1 MSVDVALSTN
11 DRPILRGLLSLRQ
24 GGVLLLVIILAALTL
39 YPMGMLLYGS
49 FHSTPPGSAG
59 NFNLE
64 GYRGLFTAATG
75 KILLDTAAL
84 SAAHTAFSLPFA
96 VLLAFLVART
106 DLPGRGSFEVL
117 LTLPFFLPPI
127 LTAMA
132 WGMLGNGQVG
142 SINLLWETL
151 TGSDE
156 PLFNIY
162 GRGGVIWHMCQY
174 SIPFLFL
181 ILVDAFKAMDPS
193 LEDSS
198 RMCGASTWRTI
209 RSITLAMLLP
219 ALSSAFLLSFTRG
232 LEAFESALIFGAP
245 AKIEVAT
252 TAIYDAIH
260 QRSESDYQYATA
272 LSFAVFGIMLLLIV
286 LQWRLLG
293 NRSFQT
299 VTGKGYMPRLF
310 HLGRWRGL
318 AFALCALTF
327 LIMTVLPAA
336 QLLVGSFF
344 QYFGFY
350 SLDMLT
356 LNNYRAVL
364 SDRVFWRALGN
375 TFLLGVLGA
384 TATMILGAAVAY
396 VVIRT
401 RHPFR
406 RGLDALAWLPWMM
419 PGMVLG
425 IGLLW
430 SFALLPGPVQIY
442 GTIWALFVAYV
453 SLGTPLATQI
463 MSASFAQLSFDIEEC
478 SRVHGA
484 SALTTMRRI
493 VIALVYPAFM
503 VGWTLTFFMI
513 LRELSASILLYSPD
527 SMVLSVVVMQL
538 WSGGKAEQCS
548 VIALIMLVLVLL
560 IRFAQLKL
568 FRRQIGGI

>member
-1 MSVDVALSTN
+1 MTIAATN
-11 DRPILRGLLSLRQ
+11 SEPDAVPKPLRWNGQ
-24 GGVLLLVIILAALTL
+24 AGFVLLAVILSVLTL
-39 YPMGMLLYGS
+39 YPLGMLLYGS
-49 FHSTPPGSAG
+49 LHSTPPGISG
-59 NFNLE
+59 TFNLA
-64 GYRGLFTAATG
+64 GYRSLFTAATG
-75 KILLDTAAL
+75 QILLDTVLL
-84 SAAHTAFSLPFA
+84 SLIHSCFSLPFA

-106 DLPGRGSFEVL
+106 DLPGRAAFEIL

-132 WGMLGNGQVG
+132 WGMLGNAQVG
-142 SINLLWETL
+142 SINLLWDAL
-151 TGSDE
+151 TGSDD

-162 GRGGVIWHMCQY
+162 GSGGVIWHMCQY

-193 LEDSS
+193 LEESS
-198 RMCGASTWRTI
+198 RMCGASTWRTT
-209 RSITLAMLLP
+209 RSITLMLLLP
-219 ALSSAFLLSFTRG
+219 ALSSGFLLSFTRG

-260 QRSESDYQYATA
+260 QRSEADYQYATA
-272 LSFAVFGIMLLLIV
+272 LSFAVLGIMLILVIA
-286 LQWRLLG
+286 QWRLLG
-293 NRSFQT
+293 GRNFQT
-299 VTGKGYMPRLF
+299 VSGKGYQPRLLK
-310 HLGRWRGL
+310 LGPWRGPAL
-318 AFALCALTF
+318 ALCALTF
-327 LIMTVLPAA
+327 IVMTVLPTT

-356 LNNYRAVL
+356 LDHYRAVL
-364 SDRVFWRALGN
+364 SDRNFWHALAN

-384 TATMILGAAVAY
+384 TATMLLGATVAY
-396 VVIRT
+396 VVVRT
-401 RHPFR
+401 RHPLR
-406 RGLDALAWLPWMM
+406 RMLDALAWLPWMM

-430 SFALLPGPVQIY
+430 GFALLPGPVQIY
-442 GTIWALFVAYV
+442 GTIWALLVAYV

-463 MSASFAQLSFDIEEC
+463 MSTSFAQLSFDLEEC

-484 SALTTMRRI
+484 GALMTIRRI
-493 VIALVYPAFM
+493 VIALAYPAFM

-527 SMVLSVVVMQL
+527 SMVLSVVVMRL
-538 WSGGKAEQCS
+538 WSGGKAEECS
-548 VIALIMLVLVLL
+548 VIALIMVLLVLL
-560 IRFAQLKL
+560 IRFSQLWL
-568 FRRQIGGI
+568 FRRRIGNV

>member
-1 MSVDVALSTN
+1 MSVEAALSTG
-11 DRPILRGLLSLRQ
+11 DRPVLRGLSVRH
-24 GGVLLLVIILAALTL
+24 GGVLLLILIVAALTL
-39 YPMGMLLYGS
+39 YPLGMLLYGS

-59 NFNLE
+59 TFNLA

-75 KILLDTAAL
+75 RILLDTAVL
-84 SAAHTAFSLPFA
+84 SVVHTAFSLPFA

-106 DLPGRGSFEVL
+106 DLRGRASFEVL

-142 SINLLWETL
+142 SINLLWEAL

-162 GRGGVIWHMCQY
+162 GYGGVVWHMCQY

-209 RSITLAMLLP
+209 RSITLAMMLP

-260 QRSESDYQYATA
+260 QRSEADYQYATA
-272 LSFAVFGIMLLLIV
+272 LSFAIFGIMLLLIV

-293 NRSFQT
+293 NKSFQT

-310 HLGRWRGL
+310 NLGRWRGP
-318 AFALCALTF
+318 AFTLCALTF
-327 LIMTVLPAA
+327 LIMTVLPTA
-336 QLLVGSFF
+336 QLLAGSFF

-375 TFLLGVLGA
+375 TFLLG
-384 TATMILGAAVAY
+384 AAVAY

-401 RHPFR
+401 HRPFR
-406 RGLDALAWLPWMM
+406 RVLDALAWLPWMM

-430 SFALLPGPVQIY
+430 GLALLPGPVQIY

-484 SALTTMRRI
+484 NALTTMRRI

-548 VIALIMLVLVLL
+548 VIALIMLLLVLL
-560 IRFAQLKL
+560 IRFAQLRF
-568 FRRQIGGI
+568 FRRRIGGI